1 MKLVVHSAAL
11 VESVEAARYYDQQQL
26 GLGAK
31 FDEALRAAAETI
43 LEAPDRWP
51 LQPDGTRRY
60 FLRSFPYAVI
70 YDYHADMVTV
80 VAVMHLHREPGYWGD
95 RL

>member
-1 MKLVVHSAAL
+1 MKLVFHLAAL
-11 VESVEAARYYDQQQL
+11 VESVEAGTYYDQQQL

-31 FDEALRAAAETI
+31 FDEALQLATQAI

-51 LQPDGTRRY
+51 LQPDGTRRH
-60 FLRSFPYAVI
+60 LLKRFPYGVI
-70 YDYHADMVTV
+70 YDYQEETVAV